1 MRTLRKA
8 NVIQLLADYDQ
19 VKKNLET
26 IQAQMSSTVQTAL
39 VDGQITDPAIL
50 SQVEGCLT
58 QAKSILTDY
67 TAGFVR
73 FCRSVA
79 KSQSADKPDEAFLE
93 NVRTIRADAEG
104 ILQDFEWTLNHLRQ
118 QLVLHNMALGDLSSV
133 TPPTTPEAQEPPSDK
148 GKAIPAPPT
157 IMTAQEA
164 AGSAGT
170 GKLPEGPLGGQ
181 EE

>member
-58 QAKSILTDY
+58 QAKSVYTVLLPAMVSVWMAVLLTQ
-67 TAGFVR
+67 VR
-73 FCRSVA
+73 
-79 KSQSADKPDEAFLE
+79 KL
-93 NVRTIRADAEG
+93 
-104 ILQDFEWTLNHLRQ
+104 HL
-118 QLVLHNMALGDLSSV
+118 
-133 TPPTTPEAQEPPSDK
+133 T
-148 GKAIPAPPT
+148 
-157 IMTAQEA
+157 MTACW
-164 AGSAGT
+164 
-170 GKLPEGPLGGQ
+170 
-181 EE
+181 

>member
-1 MRTLRKA
+1 
-8 NVIQLLADYDQ
+8 
-19 VKKNLET
+19 
-26 IQAQMSSTVQTAL
+26 MSSTVQTAL

-50 SQVEGCLT
+50 SQ
-58 QAKSILTDY
+58 
-67 TAGFVR
+67 
-73 FCRSVA
+73 
-79 KSQSADKPDEAFLE
+79 FLE

-118 QLVLHNMALGDLSSV
+118 QLVLHNMALGDFSSV

-170 GKLPEGPLGGQ
+170 EQLPEVPLGGQ

>member
-19 VKKNLET
+19 VKKSLET

-50 SQVEGCLT
+50 SQVEGCLA

-79 KSQSADKPDEAFLE
+79 KSQSTDKPDEAFLE

-104 ILQDFEWTLNHLRQ
+104 DSTGFRMDAE
-118 QLVLHNMALGDLSSV
+118 SSKAAAC
-133 TPPTTPEAQEPPSDK
+133 PPQHGPRRFFIGYASDRPRGPGAASDK

-170 GKLPEGPLGGQ
+170 EQLPEVPLGGQ